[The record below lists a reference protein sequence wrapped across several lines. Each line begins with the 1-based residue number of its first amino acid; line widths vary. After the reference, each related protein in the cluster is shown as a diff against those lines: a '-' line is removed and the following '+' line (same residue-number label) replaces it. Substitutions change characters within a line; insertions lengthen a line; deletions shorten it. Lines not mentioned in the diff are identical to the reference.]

1 MSKKIPRN
9 VGAVILAAG
18 KGKRMQAKSVN
29 KVAMN
34 LADKPMIIHAVHLLR
49 KVKIKTL
56 VVVVGFAKDSVLKL
70 LDSTVL
76 YAEQNK
82 RLGTAHAVMCG
93 IKKIPDNITDVLV
106 LNGDDS
112 AFYDTETIEK
122 LICSHF
128 LSDSAFTFLTL
139 EIDDPTGLGRV
150 VRDKDNKVTAVVEE
164 KDATLSQRK
173 IKEVNPACYIFR
185 TDYLKKYLKKVEKSK
200 ITGEYYLTSLIGI
213 GIKNNEKIDTLKIS
227 SLPWRGVN
235 TRDELIEA
243 ERMFLKLKD

>member
-1 MSKKIPRN
+1 MSKKIQRN
-9 VGAVILAAG
+9 VGAIILAAG

-29 KVAMN
+29 KVAMT

-56 VVVVGFAKDSVLKL
+56 VVVVGFAKNSVLKL

-82 RLGTAHAVMCG
+82 RLGTAHAVMCS
-93 IKKIPDNITDVLV
+93 IKKIPENITNVLV

-112 AFYDTETIEK
+112 AFYDTQTIEK
-122 LICSHF
+122 LIRSHL

-139 EIDDPTGLGRV
+139 ELDNPTGLGRV
-150 VRDKDNKVTAVVEE
+150 IRDRNNKVIAIIEE
-164 KDATLSQRK
+164 KDATLSQRR
-173 IKEVNPACYIFR
+173 IKEINPACYLFSV
-185 TDYLKKYLKKVEKSK
+185 DFLKKYLKKVEKSK
-200 ITGEYYLTSLIGI
+200 VTGEYYLTSLIGI
-213 GIKNNEKIDTLKIS
+213 GITNNEKIDTLKIS

-243 ERMFLKLKD
+243 ERLFLKLKD